1 MQEGLN
7 LNLVLNGA
15 TLLSVIGLGVKVYLA
30 GKPQKIEQPLDVRDA
45 GSGYN
50 HALCEQRHRTMDGQ
64 ISDLYCKVHAAR
76 LESSEVKG
84 ALEALDKQV
93 GSIDRKMDALLERG
107 TRK

>member
-7 LNLVLNGA
+7 LNVMISSANL
-15 TLLSVIGLGVKVYLA
+15 IGILGLAVKVFLS
-30 GKPQKIEQPLDVRDA
+30 KQPQKIEQPLEVRNA
-45 GSGYN
+45 GSGFN
-50 HALCEQRHRTMDGQ
+50 PALCEQRHRTMEGQ

-76 LESSEVKG
+76 LESTEVKG